1 MIAAKRSL
9 ILIILLLF
17 MNTTVY
23 AYEVDSLSQ
32 GDTSEKVVINFTGDL
47 CFGTDF
53 GKHNRY
59 MDTFKEKGGEYFFEG
74 VKDVI
79 SKDDLTVVNLENV
92 FTHQKDSVSG
102 KIYTYKAPAGYVN
115 ILKDSSIEAV
125 SIANNHMQDY
135 NQDGLDESLRYLNN
149 LRIGYF
155 GYSNSLDKTSELGGV
170 DIDKTYIYEKGNIK
184 VGFLGYLAFNSVC
197 ATDKKIKSDIK
208 ALKEQHVD
216 YIVVSAHWGGQND
229 RTVNDKQQQM
239 GRKFI
244 DYGADLVIGNHPHVL
259 QEREFYKG
267 KLIYY
272 SLGNFM
278 FMCSGGKIND
288 LTAIVHLEL
297 TKDNNEKVSVIF
309 KNIPVSSFGGAMN
322 TQQPKV
328 LKYKKDKQSVYDILN
343 KR

>member
-1 MIAAKRSL
+1 
-9 ILIILLLF
+9 
-17 MNTTVY
+17 MNGTVY
-23 AYEVDSLSQ
+23 TNEVDSLSVS
-32 GDTSEKVVINFTGDL
+32 DSSEKVVINFTGDL

-59 MDTFKEKGGEYFFEG
+59 MDTFTEKGGGYFFEG

-125 SIANNHMQDY
+125 SIVNNHMQDY
-135 NQDGLDESLRYLNN
+135 KQDGFDESLRYLNN
-149 LRIGYF
+149 LKIGYF
-155 GYSNSLDKTSELGGV
+155 GYSNSYDKTSELGGV
-170 DIDKTYIYEKGNIK
+170 DVDKTYIYQKGAIK
-184 VGFLGYLAFNSVC
+184 VGFVGYLAFNSVC
-197 ATDKKIKSDIK
+197 VTDEKIKSDIE
-208 ALKEQHVD
+208 ALKEQEVD
-216 YIVVSAHWGGQND
+216 YIVVYTHWGGQND
-229 RTVNDKQQQM
+229 RTVNAKQQQM
-239 GRKFI
+239 GHKFI

-259 QEREFYKG
+259 QEREYYKG

-278 FMCSGGKIND
+278 FACSCRKIND

-297 TKDNNEKVSVIF
+297 TKDSYGSVSATF
-309 KNIPVSSFGGAMN
+309 KNIPVSSFGGMTN

-328 LKYKKDKQSVYDILN
+328 LSGRVDKQKVYDILN
-343 KR
+343 HYR